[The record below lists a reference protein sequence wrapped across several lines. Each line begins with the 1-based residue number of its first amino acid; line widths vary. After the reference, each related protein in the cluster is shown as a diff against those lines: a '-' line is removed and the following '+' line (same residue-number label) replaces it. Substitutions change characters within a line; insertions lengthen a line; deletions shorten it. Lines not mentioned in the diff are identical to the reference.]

1 MENNAFDTLTSQAV
15 LLKAAWDRAYPIQLS
30 QMHLLSKSGLH
41 STEFCI

>member
-1 MENNAFDTLTSQAV
+1 MENNAFDTLTSQV
-15 LLKAAWDRAYPIQLS
+15 LPKAAWAHAYPIQLS